1 MHGNWS
7 GGKRAKLATLGGE
20 GYAGLLFGARLGGH
34 PRGGKHEHELG
45 QTTARM
51 VVEVVMKI
59 DLVTEEFWLQF
70 FLFGKG
76 EEDLVEDECK

>member
-20 GYAGLLFGARLGGH
+20 GYAGLLFGARLGGY
-34 PRGGKHEHELG
+34 PRDGKHEHEFG

-51 VVEVVMKI
+51 VVEVVTKI
-59 DLVTEEFWLQF
+59 GPITEEFWLQIW
-70 FLFGKG
+70 LFGKG
-76 EEDLVEDECK
+76 AEDLVEDECK